1 LLACFDR
8 EVLRLKKVL
17 LSIVVGVFL
26 SALGLRLY
34 QELSGGEVA
43 VGARPPGGGR
53 PFGGGGPSLLVDMA
67 VVKPHRF
74 ETTLEVLGELEP
86 QAEVAVMS
94 RISGRLQQV
103 LVDRGEAVK
112 EGQLL
117 AVVDDVDSQQ
127 QIYRAEAAIAITRAG
142 VSREQAT
149 SRNLL
154 IQVERYRGLH
164 REALISTQELEELDS
179 RLSVAQAQLE
189 LARAQV
195 QQAEASLRE
204 LRVQQ
209 EQTRIYSPLE
219 GFVGTR
225 YLDPGALVSPSVA
238 ILSVLNVNRLKTVV
252 PVSERAIQQVRVGLP
267 AEITVDAFPDQR
279 HKGTLTRI
287 TPFLNPET
295 RSVDVEIEIANPNHT
310 LKPGMF
316 ARVQID
322 ARIPREALSIPRSA
336 LLTRGSQ
343 KGVYLLN
350 EDMTTFFRSIQIG
363 QIKGDVVEVVDGL
376 REGDGIVS
384 AGAQN
389 LNEGDLVRLP

>member
-1 LLACFDR
+1 MSD
-8 EVLRLKKVL
+8 EVSPLKKL
-17 LSIVVGVFL
+17 LLILFVGVFL
-26 SALGLRLY
+26 AILGFRLY
-34 QELSGGEVA
+34 QELSGDEVA
-43 VGARPPGGGR
+43 AGGGNFGSGR
-53 PFGGGGPSLLVDMA
+53 PFGGEAPSMLVDMA
-67 VVKPHRF
+67 VVQSHRF

-94 RISGRLQQV
+94 RVSGRLQQV
-103 LVDRGEAVK
+103 LVDRGEAVE

-117 AVVDDVDSQQ
+117 AVVDDVDLQQ
-127 QIYRAEAAIAITRAG
+127 QIHRADAAIAIARAG

-154 IQVERYRGLH
+154 IQVERYRDLH
-164 REALISTQELEELDS
+164 REALISTQEMEELES
-179 RLSVAQAQLE
+179 RVSVAQAQLE

-195 QQAEASLRE
+195 LQAEASLRE

-225 YLDPGALVSPSVA
+225 YLDPGALVSPSVS
-238 ILSVLNVNRLKTVV
+238 ILSVLHVSRLKTVV
-252 PVSERAIQQVRVGLP
+252 PVAEREIQQIRVGLP
-267 AEITVDAFPDQR
+267 AEITVDAYPDQIY
-279 HKGTLTRI
+279 KGTLTRI

-295 RSVDVEIEIANPNHT
+295 RSVDVEIEIANPHHT

-336 LLTRGSQ
+336 LLTRGIQ

-350 EDMTTFFRSIQIG
+350 EDMTTVFQSIQIG
-363 QIKGDVVEVVDGL
+363 QIKGDVVEVVEGL
-376 REGDGIVS
+376 KEGDEIVS
-384 AGAQN
+384 AGAQS

>member
-1 LLACFDR
+1 MKKLLLILF
-8 EVLRLKKVL
+8 
-17 LSIVVGVFL
+17 VGTFL
-26 SALGLRLY
+26 AILGFRLY
-34 QELSGGEVA
+34 QELSGGEA
-43 VGARPPGGGR
+43 AAGGGN
-53 PFGGGGPSLLVDMA
+53 FGGEGPSLLVDMA
-67 VVKPHRF
+67 VVQPHRF

-86 QAEVAVMS
+86 QAEVEVMS

-103 LVDRGEAVK
+103 LVDRGEAV
-112 EGQLL
+112 EAGQLL
-117 AVVDDVDSQQ
+117 AVVDDVDLQQ
-127 QIYRAEAAIAITRAG
+127 QIHRAEAAIAVARAG

-154 IQVERYRGLH
+154 IQVERYRDLY
-164 REALISTQELEELDS
+164 REALISTQEMEELES
-179 RLSVAQAQLE
+179 RVSVAQAQLE

-225 YLDPGALVSPSVA
+225 YLDPGALVSPSVS
-238 ILSVLNVNRLKTVV
+238 ILSVLNLNRLKTVV

-267 AEITVDAFPDQR
+267 AEITVDAYPDQI

-295 RSVDVEIEIANPNHT
+295 RSVDVEIEIANPNHR

-350 EDMTTFFRSIQIG
+350 EDMTTVFQSIQIG
-363 QIKGDVVEVVDGL
+363 QIKGDVVEVLAGL
-376 REGDGIVS
+376 KEGDRIVS